1 MTELSRRD
9 VLRMGG
15 VAAGVAAVGLGAI
28 GCSTAAPPRPIL
40 AAVDLDP
47 LDLTVRMVRFDT
59 SHAGDG
65 GVTLPHA
72 QMLRSIWDAAGA
84 RTEIIPTPKADNAH
98 FIARIA
104 GSGAHRPLLL
114 LGHSDVVNVERDRWT
129 VDPYGGEVRDG
140 WMYGRGTLDMKGA
153 NAAFMSA
160 LLRHVQEG
168 ARFDR
173 DIIFLSDCD
182 EEVGPYGTRWLA
194 EQHYDKID
202 AGAVLTEGGWM
213 LAAPGAGTPTV
224 ISITTLD
231 KMAAQ
236 IEITAQGLATHSSR
250 PSPDAAI
257 VRLNRALTRL
267 ADYQPDVALTELTR
281 SYFQAWAQATGNAD
295 LTAALRLML
304 DATAREQRNRAG
316 ALVVALSA
324 HPTLHNALMRH
335 IVTPVIQNA
344 GYRTNVQ
351 PGSASA
357 QVNLR
362 LVPGGVCVAQTL
374 AEIRAA
380 AGDGVTVALSSRSQ
394 PGQSQEQLLAGLEM
408 RMTATASAVDSD
420 VYRAMAAGA
429 NETFPG
435 VPVTPVLFEAG
446 TSAGPWRQRGIPVY
460 GIYPY
465 VTDDDTLSRM
475 HGNDER
481 IRVDALR
488 RGTEMMYRVFARFR
502 T

>member
-140 WMYGRGTLDMKGA
+140 WVYGRGTLDMKGA

-182 EEVGPYGTRWLA
+182 EEVGPHGTRWLA

-231 KMAAQ
+231 KMA
-236 IEITAQGLATHSSR
+236 
-250 PSPDAAI
+250 
-257 VRLNRALTRL
+257 V
-267 ADYQPDVALTELTR
+267 
-281 SYFQAWAQATGNAD
+281 
-295 LTAALRLML
+295 
-304 DATAREQRNRAG
+304 
-316 ALVVALSA
+316 
-324 HPTLHNALMRH
+324 
-335 IVTPVIQNA
+335 
-344 GYRTNVQ
+344 
-351 PGSASA
+351 
-357 QVNLR
+357 
-362 LVPGGVCVAQTL
+362 
-374 AEIRAA
+374 
-380 AGDGVTVALSSRSQ
+380 
-394 PGQSQEQLLAGLEM
+394 
-408 RMTATASAVDSD
+408 
-420 VYRAMAAGA
+420 
-429 NETFPG
+429 
-435 VPVTPVLFEAG
+435 
-446 TSAGPWRQRGIPVY
+446 
-460 GIYPY
+460 
-465 VTDDDTLSRM
+465 
-475 HGNDER
+475 
-481 IRVDALR
+481 
-488 RGTEMMYRVFARFR
+488 
-502 T
+502 